1 LILKSKRKL
10 LLMNKLFD
18 DSNWREE
25 YKGMKVLNSRQIE
38 LLENGPDSLAASWSM
53 QAMKND
59 WKKKKGIKDPEPP
72 NCQSSMKDWEESIK
86 KYSE

>member
-1 LILKSKRKL
+1 
-10 LLMNKLFD
+10 MNKLFD

-59 WKKKKGIKDPEPP
+59 WKKKKGYKDPEPP
-72 NCQSSMKDWEESIK
+72 DCQSSFKELSRNIK
-86 KYSE
+86 KYKDQGI

>member
-1 LILKSKRKL
+1 
-10 LLMNKLFD
+10 MNESND
-18 DSNWREE
+18 EMNWREE

-59 WKKKKGIKDPEPP
+59 WKKKKGYKDPEPP
-72 NCQSSMKDWEESIK
+72 DCQSSFKQWEDSIGSVTKDS
-86 KYSE
+86 

>member
-1 LILKSKRKL
+1 
-10 LLMNKLFD
+10 MNKLFD

-59 WKKKKGIKDPEPP
+59 WKNMKGYKDPEPP
-72 NCQSSMKDWEESIK
+72 DCQSSFNQWEDSIGSVTKDS
-86 KYSE
+86 

>member
-1 LILKSKRKL
+1 MSTRSRIGIQPG
-10 LLMNKLFD
+10 D

-53 QAMKND
+53 QAMKID
-59 WKKKKGIKDPEPP
+59 WKKMKGYKDPEPP
-72 NCQSSMKDWEESIK
+72 DCQSSFNQWSESLPDWDDWTA
-86 KYSE
+86 

>member
-1 LILKSKRKL
+1 
-10 LLMNKLFD
+10 MNKLFD

-59 WKKKKGIKDPEPP
+59 
-72 NCQSSMKDWEESIK
+72 
-86 KYSE
+86 